1 MSNVL
6 CLEDF
11 TLGQVIELG
20 STSVSA
26 EEIVQFGRAYD
37 PQAFHVDPEAAARS
51 PFGDLIASEWHTA
64 ALFMRLYTDQI
75 LLRSAC
81 LGSPGVSDLRWR
93 SPVRPG
99 QVLHARV
106 TIERVE
112 PSAKRDD
119 RGTVWPVCE
128 FRDDAGETIFSMIL
142 LTLLRRRSAAPG
154 ASEARQTAS

>member
-1 MSNVL
+1 MSELL

-11 TLGQVIELG
+11 TPGQVIELG
-20 STSVSA
+20 TTSVSA

-37 PQAFHVDPEAAARS
+37 PQAFHADPEAAARS
-51 PFGDLIASEWHTA
+51 PFGGLIASGWHTA
-64 ALFMRLYTDQI
+64 ALFMRLYTSEI

-93 SPVRPG
+93 SPVRAR
-99 QVLHARV
+99 QILHARV

-119 RGTVWPVCE
+119 RGTVWPLCE
-128 FRDDAGETIFSMIL
+128 FRDDGTETIFSMIL

-154 ASEARQTAS
+154 TIDGGRTA